1 MREFRYEAKV
11 IWAQVDANQHMRHS
25 AYADFAAQ
33 ARVELLEQVG
43 LSAKVFQ
50 KLMLGPILLRDEL
63 VYYKEVNLS
72 EKISVTCEMTRCK
85 ADASRW
91 SIRSELFREDG
102 VKAAVIQVDGAWMD
116 VVKRKMTGLEGE
128 LLELFMSAPKSK
140 DFIME

>member
-1 MREFRYEAKV
+1 MEKHIFRGQV

-50 KLMLGPILLRDEL
+50 KLMLGPILLREEL

-140 DFIME
+140 DFIIE

>member
-1 MREFRYEAKV
+1 MQEFHYEAKV

-33 ARVELLEQVG
+33 ARIELLEQVG

-50 KLMLGPILLRDEL
+50 KQMLGPILLREEL

-72 EKISVTCEMTRCK
+72 EKIRVTCEMTRCK

-91 SIRSELFREDG
+91 SIRSVLFREDG
-102 VKAAVIQVDGAWMD
+102 VKAAVILVDGAWMD
-116 VVKRKMTGLEGE
+116 LVKRKMTGLENE
-128 LLELFMSAPKSK
+128 LLELFMDAPKSK
-140 DFIME
+140 DFLME